1 MYGNVLYRRHILN
14 GSPREKKVAGSKSFK
29 NLYKKMDATSK
40 TRFHASRRLKLHAAL
55 STYTVVFLS
64 LVLIFISLMQ
74 TYSLGVNIQSK
85 GVGLLQV
92 FSSVAVLVYSL
103 LMDKNDYSS
112 QSEKMYSCASKLG
125 ELKQKSHPH
134 VHAEDFVQAS
144 YDSCQKE
151 YHDVL
156 KLYETHSNNDFR
168 GDYFRA
174 KLDMPEDYDI
184 SKSKRLYEGGK
195 WRILY
200 ALNFINYP
208 IIICFLMFAMYWVS
222 FGLVDPFKALAFL
235 G

>member
-1 MYGNVLYRRHILN
+1 M
-14 GSPREKKVAGSKSFK
+14 AQADSFK

-40 TRFHASRRLKLHAAL
+40 TRFHASRRLKFHAAL

-74 TYSLGVNIQSK
+74 TYGLGANIQSK

-134 VHAEDFVQAS
+134 VHAEQFDQAA
-144 YDSCQKE
+144 YDTCQKE

-168 GDYFRA
+168 GDYYRA
-174 KLDMPEDYDI
+174 KLDMPEDYDMPWY
-184 SKSKRLYEGGK
+184 KRRYEDFK
-195 WRILY
+195 WRLMY
-200 ALNFINYP
+200 FINFVNYP
-208 IIICFLMFAMYWVS
+208 VIVGFLLFALYWVS
-222 FGLVDPFKALAFL
+222 FGLISPLNAMKAIN
-235 G
+235 

>member
-1 MYGNVLYRRHILN
+1 MGQID
-14 GSPREKKVAGSKSFK
+14 SFR

-40 TRFHASRRLKLHAAL
+40 TRFHASRRLKFHAVL

-74 TYSLGVNIQSK
+74 TYGLGANIQSK

-125 ELKQKSHPH
+125 ELKQKSHPYARADQFDQE
-134 VHAEDFVQAS
+134 V
-144 YDSCQKE
+144 YDACQKE
-151 YHDVL
+151 YHEVL

-168 GDYFRA
+168 GDYYRA
-174 KLDMPEDYDI
+174 KLDMPEDYGMRWY
-184 SKSKRLYEGGK
+184 KRRYEDVK
-195 WRILY
+195 WRTMY
-200 ALNFINYP
+200 FFNFVNYP
-208 IIICFLMFAMYWVS
+208 VVVGFLLFALYWVS
-222 FGLVDPFKALAFL
+222 FGLVTPLNAMELI

>member
-1 MYGNVLYRRHILN
+1 MLYIWFLFN
-14 GSPREKKVAGSKSFK
+14 SPRDREVAESKSFK

-74 TYSLGVNIQSK
+74 TYELGTNIQSK

-134 VHAEDFVQAS
+134 VHADNFIQDS
-144 YDSCQKE
+144 YDRCQKE

-156 KLYETHSNNDFR
+156 RLYETHSNNDFR
-168 GDYFRA
+168 GDYYRA
-174 KLDMPEDYDI
+174 KLDMPEDYDM
-184 SKSKRLYEGGK
+184 SGLERFYESGK
-195 WRILY
+195 WRMLY
-200 ALNFINYP
+200 VLNFINYP
-208 IIICFLMFAMYWVS
+208 VIICFLMFALYWVS
-222 FGLVDPFKALAFL
+222 FGLVNPFQALASL
-235 G
+235 D

>member
-1 MYGNVLYRRHILN
+1 MAMCYIGNTFCLQSRVII
-14 GSPREKKVAGSKSFK
+14 VAESKSFR

-74 TYSLGVNIQSK
+74 TYDLGVNIQSK

-112 QSEKMYSCASKLG
+112 QSEKMYSCASKLV

-134 VHAEDFVQAS
+134 VHAEEFNQDS
-144 YDSCQKE
+144 YDKCQKE

-168 GDYFRA
+168 GDYYRA

-184 SKSKRLYEGGK
+184 SGRKRFYENGK

-200 ALNFINYP
+200 ILNFINYP
-208 IIICFLMFAMYWVS
+208 IIVWFLMFALYWVS
-222 FGLVDPFKALAFL
+222 FGLVNPLEALVSL

>member
-1 MYGNVLYRRHILN
+1 MA
-14 GSPREKKVAGSKSFK
+14 ESKSFK

-74 TYSLGVNIQSK
+74 TYELGTNIQSK

-134 VHAEDFVQAS
+134 VHADNFIQDS
-144 YDSCQKE
+144 YDRCQKE

-156 KLYETHSNNDFR
+156 RLYETHSNNDFR
-168 GDYFRA
+168 GDYYRA
-174 KLDMPEDYDI
+174 KLDMPEDYDM
-184 SKSKRLYEGGK
+184 SGLERFYESGK
-195 WRILY
+195 WRMLY
-200 ALNFINYP
+200 VLNFINYP
-208 IIICFLMFAMYWVS
+208 VIICFLMFALYWVS
-222 FGLVDPFKALAFL
+222 FGLVNPFQALASL
-235 G
+235 D

>member
-1 MYGNVLYRRHILN
+1 M
-14 GSPREKKVAGSKSFK
+14 AGSKSFK

-74 TYSLGVNIQSK
+74 TYGLGVNIQSK

-125 ELKQKSHPH
+125 ELKQKSHPY
-134 VHAEDFVQAS
+134 VQAEVFVQDD
-144 YDSCQKE
+144 YDRCQKE

-184 SKSKRLYEGGK
+184 SKVRRFFESAK
-195 WRILY
+195 WRVLY
-200 ALNFINYP
+200 LLNFINYP
-208 IIICFLMFAMYWVS
+208 IIICFLMFALYWVS
-222 FGLVDPFKALAFL
+222 FGFVLPLQALGTL
-235 G
+235 S